1 MWKVDGDPFDFDGF
15 LIILNYKGRRGII
28 GSVPATSTSDFKYRD
43 KLYYEELEPLSYGIM
58 PVYNNGRVGK
68 IVQTNTVQRERD
80 ISDELLEKMLE
91 NKESE

>member
-1 MWKVDGDPFDFDGF
+1 MQYHVLLGIF
-15 LIILNYKGRRGII
+15 LCL
-28 GSVPATSTSDFKYRD
+28 P
-43 KLYYEELEPLSYGIM
+43 
-58 PVYNNGRVGK
+58 VGK